1 MLPMVTE
8 TEERREDWETSARE
22 GWSPGAREG
31 EGFMAIAVCGERAE
45 QIKTPVNEFL
55 AVSFS

>member
-1 MLPMVTE
+1 MVTE

-31 EGFMAIAVCGERAE
+31 KGFRTTAVCGKRGR
-45 QIKTPVNEFL
+45 QIKTPVNEYL
-55 AVSFS
+55 AVRFS